1 MTARVLPSQC
11 LWKLALGWSPGA
23 VDAWVVFCIAIAAEN
38 VPYNDESAQPKFRPY
53 EEFCSEPYK
62 DRSRRSADSLAPEK
76 NTSRIFLCTENLC
89 IAVEVLKRKCI
100 MVNINKG
107 GEEIP
112 QGELRFNTH
121 VLGV

>member
-1 MTARVLPSQC
+1 
-11 LWKLALGWSPGA
+11 
-23 VDAWVVFCIAIAAEN
+23 
-38 VPYNDESAQPKFRPY
+38 
-53 EEFCSEPYK
+53 
-62 DRSRRSADSLAPEK
+62 
-76 NTSRIFLCTENLC
+76 
-89 IAVEVLKRKCI
+89 